1 MRGFIE
7 YKQSHDTQNNRSS
20 KDEARECPVQTVDV
34 GDVDG
39 VGGLRVRHLPTI
51 DGQTLTLA
59 VRKLQKS

>member
-7 YKQSHDTQNNRSS
+7 YKQSHDTQYSRSS

-39 VGGLRVRHLPTI
+39 VGGLRVRHLPA
-51 DGQTLTLA
+51 LPRPPSPRML
-59 VRKLQKS
+59 